1 MSGSRPGP
9 RLARA
14 LLMRGLPAD
23 RRDDV
28 TADLDEVYRRR
39 LEAHGAVRADLWYW
53 REATLFVTRFTFE
66 RLRDRRRARAR
77 LARRQGFRLGAL
89 PVSLLD
95 VKIGLRRLT
104 AEWGL
109 TLVGGM
115 ALTTAMTMGAV
126 VFGVLDAFIA
136 PSIPLDEGDR
146 VVALQAW
153 DGRANACRQI
163 SAADYLRW
171 RDRLTSVEDV
181 GAFHTVARNLITGD
195 VPPEPVV
202 VAEITASGFTLARVP
217 PLLGRPLTSQDEEP
231 GAELV
236 VVIGYDPW
244 RDRFALDSAV
254 LGRQVRLGRTA
265 HTVVGVMPEGFAF
278 PMNHDFWTPLRLD
291 ETPTLR
297 TVDGQGAI
305 FARLAPG
312 ASVEQVGAELAALGL
327 TESETQPSPPGAART
342 RVVPYPLAFVDDFA
356 QSPIMLGIIVILASL
371 LLVPPCA
378 NLAILVYARSA
389 SRLAEFAAR
398 HALGAS
404 RGRIVSQLFVETFL
418 LAAASGIV
426 ALMLVRLALG
436 QVAAFLDRQIAG
448 GLPFWFDV
456 TPSLATV
463 LLVTLLALVAATIAG
478 LLPGLQATGRLMK
491 EGLAA
496 LGSRTDPRL
505 GRTWTVLV
513 VAQVGFAVAATP
525 TALEMAWGTLRP
537 STLGPGFPAEDYLTA
552 RLELDAEGPGPG
564 DPAAPAPVGNRLEV
578 VLPELVRRLEGEPGI
593 AGATVASALPG
604 TGRWAFLEMEPVN
617 GVDPA
622 RPPSALQEDHLIQ
635 LLRVGA
641 DFWRTFELRALSGR
655 LLNSADGLGGQE
667 PIVVNESF
675 VRLVMGGRSP
685 VGHRLRYTRYSSG
698 AGAPPDE
705 DLRWFEI
712 VGVVPDLPASVA
724 YAIAYHPAAPGD
736 LQAPSLAVHV
746 EPGVTGAAGRIREI
760 AAGVD
765 PTLRLEEVRT
775 LDDLYREQAFGNMA
789 GASALLAATLS
800 VLLLSAAGIY
810 ALMSFTVQQRR
821 REIGIRAAL
830 GAGASRMLA
839 GVFRRT
845 ARQLLMGAAVG
856 GSLAFL
862 IDAYVPEETLQT
874 LGGWEVPGVLPATA
888 AFMVVVG
895 LLAALGPARRGLRV
909 DPAEAMRGDG

>member
-1 MSGSRPGP
+1 
-9 RLARA
+9 
-14 LLMRGLPAD
+14 MRGLPAD

-77 LARRQGFRLGAL
+77 LARREGFRRGAL

-104 AEWGL
+104 AQWGL

-126 VFGVLDAFIA
+126 VFGLFDAIMA
-136 PSIPLDEGDR
+136 TSIPLDEGDR

-153 DGRANACRQI
+153 DGRANARRQI

-171 RDRLTSVEDV
+171 HDRLISVEDV
-181 GAFHTVARNLITGD
+181 GAFHTVARNLVTGD
-195 VPPEPVV
+195 APPEPVA

-217 PLLGRPLTSQDEEP
+217 PLLGRPLTSQDEEA
-231 GAELV
+231 GAEPV
-236 VVIGYDPW
+236 VVIGYDAW
-244 RDRFALDSAV
+244 RGRFALDSAV
-254 LGRQVRLGRTA
+254 VGQQVRLGRTV
-265 HTVVGVMPEGFAF
+265 HTVVGVMPEGFSF
-278 PMNHDFWTPLRLD
+278 PMNHNFWTPLRLD

-297 TVDGQGAI
+297 TVDGQGAV
-305 FARLAPG
+305 FARLTPG
-312 ASVEQVGAELAALGL
+312 ASVEQAGAELAALGL
-327 TESETQPSPPGAART
+327 TEAETQPSPRGAART
-342 RVVPYPLAFVDDFA
+342 RVVLYPLAFVDDFA

-418 LAAASGIV
+418 LAAASGVV
-426 ALMLVRLALG
+426 ALILVRLALG
-436 QVAAFLDRQIAG
+436 QVAAFLDRQIADRQVAG

-478 LLPGLQATGRLMK
+478 LLPGLQATGRMMK

-537 STLGPGFPAEDYLTA
+537 STLGPGFPAEEYLTA
-552 RLELDAEGPGPG
+552 RLELDAEGPGPE
-564 DPAAPAPVGNRLEV
+564 DPAAPAPAGERLVG
-578 VLPELVRRLEGEPGI
+578 VLPELVRRLEAEPGI

-622 RPPSALQEDHLIQ
+622 RPPSALQGDHLIQ

-698 AGAPPDE
+698 SGSPPDE

-775 LDDLYREQAFGNMA
+775 LDDLYRQQAFGNMA

-800 VLLLSAAGIY
+800 VLLLSAAGMY

-830 GAGASRMLA
+830 GAGSGRLLA
-839 GVFRRT
+839 GVFRRA
-845 ARQLLMGAAVG
+845 ARQLLLGAAVG
-856 GSLAFL
+856 GSLALL

-874 LGGWEVPGVLPATA
+874 LGGWKVPGVLPATA